1 MASRAPEREA
11 LGRAP
16 SGPPAPE
23 GATPRAGEA
32 ERATPSPG
40 VEEGGGPPPRA
51 QPLPAGLA
59 PPPEGAAPAQ
69 PERRHSVTFLR
80 SFVARAAL
88 TGFGLVAVAVGLTI
102 ALVQWLE
109 RPWLAAAL
117 VLALFV
123 PLSLYVAHRLLA
135 PVLAMFRA
143 LAGTVMSYRDG
154 DFSFSL
160 AWRRRDELRELVDA
174 HNALGDTLRE
184 QRIGLVQREL
194 LLDTMV
200 QNTPVAMLLFD
211 PSGRTVYANLAARK
225 LLNDGRR
232 MEGLS
237 LDHLLA
243 RAPDPLRAAVAR
255 GRDGLFAVEHEGEEE
270 IYYLARRGFR
280 LNGRAHELFVLR
292 HLTAELRRQ
301 EVRTWK
307 KVIRVISHELNN
319 SLGPIASLAQSGA
332 DLVRLGEHTQLERV
346 FDAIDERAR
355 HLETFIRGY
364 AHFAKLPAPR
374 PEPVEWAAFVQRL
387 RQETRFE
394 LDGALPESPARFDAP
409 QLEQAL
415 LNLLRN
421 AHESGSPP
429 SDVSLRVRGLP
440 DSVAIDVCDRGPG
453 MSEAV
458 LSQALLPFYSTKRG
472 GTGLGLALVREIA
485 EAHGGRVSLANREGG
500 GVQVSLSLPQ

>member
-1 MASRAPEREA
+1 LASGATEGERAAAHTGGEP
-11 LGRAP
+11 AP
-16 SGPPAPE
+16 SGSSAP
-23 GATPRAGEA
+23 
-32 ERATPSPG
+32 
-40 VEEGGGPPPRA
+40 
-51 QPLPAGLA
+51 
-59 PPPEGAAPAQ
+59 AAPSSPIPQDSA
-69 PERRHSVTFLR
+69 PRRTFERRHSLVLR
-80 SFVARAAL
+80 VALVAY
-88 TGFGLVAVAVGLTI
+88 GLVALAVGMTL
-102 ALVQWLE
+102 ALAQWVSH
-109 RPWLAAAL
+109 PAWMAAL
-117 VLALFV
+117 VLALLV
-123 PLSLYVAHRLLA
+123 PLTGYAAQRALA

-143 LAGTVMSYRDG
+143 LAGTVTSYRDG

-160 AWRRRDELRELVDA
+160 AWKRRDELGELVEA

-184 QRIGLVQREL
+184 QRLRLVQREL

-211 PSGRTVYANLAARK
+211 PGGRIVYANLAARK
-225 LLNDGRR
+225 LLHDGRR
-232 MEGLS
+232 MEGVAQA
-237 LDHLLA
+237 DLLA
-243 RAPDPLRAAVAR
+243 RAPEPLKEAVAR
-255 GRDGLFAVEHEGEEE
+255 GGDGLFAVDGGEEEE

-319 SLGPIASLAQSGA
+319 SLGPIASLAQSGS
-332 DLVRLGEHTQLERV
+332 DLVRLGEYDQLERA
-346 FDAIDERAR
+346 FDAIAERAR
-355 HLETFIRGY
+355 HLETFILGY

-374 PEPVEWAAFVQRL
+374 PENVGWLDFIDRL
-387 RQETRFE
+387 RRQLPFD
-394 LDGALPESPARFDAP
+394 LDGTLPDVPARFDPP
-409 QLEQAL
+409 QIEQAV

-429 SDVSLRVRGLP
+429 EHVQLRVRRLP
-440 DSVAIDVCDRGPG
+440 AAVSIDVCDRGPG

-485 EAHGGRVSLANREGG
+485 EAHGGRVALANREGG
-500 GVQVSLSLPQ
+500 GLNVSLILPQ